1 MDVHVF
7 GSREKRTAG
16 RPESAVEC
24 RFFYF
29 SKKFQKRPLSRTIT
43 VRAGMVLPERDRAS
57 VARPGMSQGTT
68 LANCWSLLFF
78 SIVTS
83 TLMTIFG
90 SVAKSA
96 KSGCEI
102 WTSINCQ
109 MFSGCPDFTL
119 G

>member
-1 MDVHVF
+1 
-7 GSREKRTAG
+7 
-16 RPESAVEC
+16 
-24 RFFYF
+24 
-29 SKKFQKRPLSRTIT
+29 
-43 VRAGMVLPERDRAS
+43 
-57 VARPGMSQGTT
+57 
-68 LANCWSLLFF
+68 
-78 SIVTS
+78 VTS